1 MHQANPTKCKLV
13 FESLDRVISNLHF
26 SQSMSEFFASD
37 GSIETSKLVV
47 AEALKR
53 GADLGKFLRGGSF
66 ASCANVY
73 RNLTS
78 SFDFDAAY
86 FLNQNNKKGKRV
98 FGPNA
103 YKNKGAQYRQ
113 KPDRPSYPIGCC
125 FNFQEKGRCNTPRCP
140 FDHSCAY
147 CHRDDHG
154 AETCYRKNY
163 YSKQEQKTHNRE
175 TPNDGL

>member
-1 MHQANPTKCKLV
+1 MYQANPTKCKLV
-13 FESLDRVISNLHF
+13 FESLERVISNLHF

-53 GADLGKFLRGGSF
+53 GADLGKFLRGGPF

-86 FLNQNNKKGKRV
+86 FLNRDNKKGRRSI
-98 FGPNA
+98 GSNS
-103 YKNKGAQYRQ
+103 YQNKGAQYRQ
-113 KPDRPSYPIGCC
+113 KSDRPSYPIGFC
-125 FNFQEKGRCNTPRCP
+125 FKFQEKGRCDNPRCP
-140 FDHSCAY
+140 FDHSCAT
-147 CHRDDHG
+147 CNRHDHG
-154 AETCYRKNY
+154 AESCHRNNY
-163 YSKQEQKTHNRE
+163 YSKEDQKAHKQEM
-175 TPNDGL
+175 PNDDL